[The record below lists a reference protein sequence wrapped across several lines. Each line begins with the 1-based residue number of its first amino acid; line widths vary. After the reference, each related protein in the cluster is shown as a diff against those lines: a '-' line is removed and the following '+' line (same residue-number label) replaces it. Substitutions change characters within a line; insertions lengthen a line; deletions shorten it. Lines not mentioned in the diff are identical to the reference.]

1 MTVLFTYINYYATT
15 LCISQRRNRI
25 NVYRPD
31 GGNLL
36 RSISSAPT
44 DVVRHAGRASAVDEH

>member
-1 MTVLFTYINYYATT
+1 MTVLFTYINYYATI
-15 LCISQRRNRI
+15 LCISQRRNCT
-25 NVYRPD
+25 NVYKPN

-44 DVVRHAGRASAVDEH
+44 DVARRASRASAVDEH

>member
-15 LCISQRRNRI
+15 LCISQRRNRT
-25 NVYRPD
+25 NVYRPN

-44 DVVRHAGRASAVDEH
+44 DVARRAGRASAVDQH

>member
-15 LCISQRRNRI
+15 LCILQRRNGT
-25 NVYRPD
+25 NVYRPN